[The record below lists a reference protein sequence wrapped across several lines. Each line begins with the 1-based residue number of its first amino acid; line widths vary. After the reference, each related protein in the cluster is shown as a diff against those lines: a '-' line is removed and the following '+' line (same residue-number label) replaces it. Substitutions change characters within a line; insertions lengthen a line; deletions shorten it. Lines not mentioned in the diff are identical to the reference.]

1 VADTPHNILLVED
14 SRSEA
19 LLFQETIAHA
29 GPRQFTVVWVTSLAE
44 ALAAVRRETFHVLI
58 VDLTLP
64 DSGGLDTVQ
73 QVQTVAGE
81 IPVIVFT
88 GLEDEA
94 LAQQALR
101 HGAQDYLVKG
111 KHDGPAVARA
121 IRYAIERKSAEEAL
135 RKAHAELERRV
146 QERTGDLV
154 RTVETLE
161 EEVTRRMAAEEM
173 LQHRTVQL
181 RALASELTLAEQ
193 RERRRMAEV
202 LHDHLQQLLV
212 GAKFRIRGLERTQDP
227 DQRKAALE
235 VDDLITQC
243 IEISRSLTGELS
255 PPILHEGGLVPAL
268 EWLARSME
276 TKHGLKVVLSAPDP
290 VEPQAEEISVLLFQS
305 VRELL
310 FNVVKHAKVKTAW
323 VEVGQLDG
331 LIQVLVRDEGVGFD
345 PTGLRAT
352 GGSGGGFGLFSI
364 RERLDLLGGRMD
376 FESAPGVGSRFMLLA
391 PLELEKADS
400 IGKAKAAPQASAEG
414 KAASAARAAASDP
427 RKIRVLLADDHMI
440 VRQGLAQLL
449 RAEADIEVVGEA
461 ADGRAAV
468 TLAHQLLP
476 DVVIMDVSMPVLG
489 GVEATR
495 LIHAEL
501 PQVRVIGLSM
511 FQEAER
517 ASAILEAGAVQ
528 YLSKSG
534 PSDLLIAAIRG
545 CARRVGQDSPAL
557 AASLTPPREA
567 KRPRPVKAS
576 RHHREAAP

>member
-1 VADTPHNILLVED
+1 VPDTPVHILLVED

-19 LLFQETIAHA
+19 LLFQETIAQS
-29 GPRQFTVVWVTSLAE
+29 GPRQFAVVWVMSLAE
-44 ALAAVRRETFHVLI
+44 AMEEIRRGTFHVLI

-64 DSGGLDTVQ
+64 DSQGLDTVQ
-73 QVQTVAGE
+73 QVQAFAGE
-81 IPVIVFT
+81 LPVIVFT
-88 GLEDEA
+88 GMEDEG
-94 LAQQALR
+94 LAQQSLR

-121 IRYAIERKSAEEAL
+121 IRYAIDRKSAEEAL
-135 RKAHAELERRV
+135 RRAHGELEKRV
-146 QERTGDLV
+146 QERTSELTQ
-154 RTVETLE
+154 TVETLE
-161 EEVTRRMAAEEM
+161 GEVTRRVAAEEL

-212 GAKFRIRGLERTQDP
+212 GAKFRIRTLERIQDP
-227 DQRKAALE
+227 ALRRAALE
-235 VDDLITQC
+235 VDNLITEC

-276 TKHGLKVVLSAPDP
+276 TKHGLQVVLSAPEEVNP
-290 VEPQAEEISVLLFQS
+290 RAEDISVLLFQS

-310 FNVVKHAKVKTAW
+310 FNVVKHAQAKTAW

-331 LIQVLVRDEGVGFD
+331 MIQVLVRDEGVGFD
-345 PTGLRAT
+345 PKGLRAT
-352 GGSGGGFGLFSI
+352 GGSQGGFGLFSI

-376 FESAPGVGSRFMLLA
+376 FESAPGKGSRFMLLA
-391 PLELEKADS
+391 PMESESPSRGGAPKPA
-400 IGKAKAAPQASAEG
+400 AAP
-414 KAASAARAAASDP
+414 AAAPHSQSAGQGNNGK
-427 RKIRVLLADDHMI
+427 KIRVLLADDHMI

-449 RAEADIEVVGEA
+449 RAEADMEVVGEA

-468 TLAHQLLP
+468 NLAHQTLP
-476 DVVIMDVSMPVLG
+476 DVVIMDVSMPILN

-495 LIHAEL
+495 LIHAQL

-517 ASAILEAGAVQ
+517 ARAILEAGAVQ
-528 YLSKSG
+528 YISKSG
-534 PSDLLIAAIRG
+534 PSDLLVAAIRS
-545 CARRVGQDSPAL
+545 CAKKARKPAPAPAQAKPK
-557 AASLTPPREA
+557 AAKHA
-567 KRPRPVKAS
+567 RPARPEKAA
-576 RHHREAAP
+576 RPAQR